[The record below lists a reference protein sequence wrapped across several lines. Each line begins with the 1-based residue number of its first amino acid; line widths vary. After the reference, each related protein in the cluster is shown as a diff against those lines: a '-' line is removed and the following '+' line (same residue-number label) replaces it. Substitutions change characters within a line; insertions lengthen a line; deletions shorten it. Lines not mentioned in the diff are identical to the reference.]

1 MSTVQTYGTFASSPT
16 YDSGVPVQT
25 LIVRLGWFQNGAFS
39 HLPRDE
45 AEKEG
50 PEVGV
55 GEGWWWWWR
64 GKTEGEGG
72 RLTDT

>member
-1 MSTVQTYGTFASSPT
+1 MSTLQTHGTFAFSQLSRS

-25 LIVRLGWFQNGAFS
+25 LIVRLGWFQNGASS

-50 PEVGV
+50 PEVG
-55 GEGWWWWWR
+55 EWR
-64 GKTEGEGG
+64 GVEGERQREREG
-72 RLTDT
+72 D